1 MDEMPDAEELR
12 WSAEHAIKKRELEIK
27 EGDLLIKQQELQIKE
42 QDLQIKQQE
51 LQIKQE
57 DGSKQR
63 FTALAVALI
72 AAATSIAGVAVGVA
86 VKEAGEKTQAE
97 HREKQLKAEIEA
109 RSAEASK
116 AAKHAEDLATR
127 QFEYTLVRDAAND
140 SNPFV
145 VRSKMKNLLDY
156 GLLVLL
162 KDTVLLHVNQDPVGA
177 KDAALR
183 TTKIAGGLEVP
194 TNDAIEAY
202 QARLKANP
210 NDVDALILL
219 GFALYKVGRL
229 PEAIQWLDKAL
240 SISKDSPWGLYN
252 AALVNCRAGDYP
264 KADGY
269 LGRLLSANPDFVG
282 IIKRHGQ
289 FDHCRG
295 HAPQLAKVLG
305 S

>member
-1 MDEMPDAEELR
+1 MDETPDAEELR
-12 WSAEHAIKKRELEIK
+12 WSAEHAIKKRELQLK
-27 EGDLLIKQQELQIKE
+27 EEDLLIRQCELQIKK
-42 QDLQIKQQE
+42 QDAEIKRQE
-51 LQIKQE
+51 LQIKQQ

-72 AAATSIAGVAVGVA
+72 AAATSIAGAAVGVA
-86 VKEAGEKTQAE
+86 VKVVGEKEQAE
-97 HREKQLKAEIEA
+97 QRERQLAAEIAA
-109 RSAEASK
+109 RSAESLK

-127 QFEYTLVRDAAND
+127 QFEYALVKDAAND

-156 GLLVLL
+156 DLLVLL
-162 KDTVLLHVNQDPVGA
+162 KDKVLLHINQDPFGT
-177 KDAALR
+177 KEPSERR
-183 TTKIAGGLEVP
+183 TGLGVP

-210 NDVDALILL
+210 RDVDAMILL
-219 GFALYKVGRL
+219 GFALYKVRRL
-229 PEAIQWLDKAL
+229 PEAIQSLDNAL

-252 AALVNCRAGDYP
+252 AALVNCRAGNFL

-269 LGRLLSANPDFVG
+269 LERLVVANPGFVG

-289 FDHCRG
+289 FDNCKEKST
-295 HAPQLAKVLG
+295 QLPKILG
-305 S
+305 P